1 MRPSARWLNGLERL
15 SHRHKSTSF
24 IGLGRMGSEMA
35 YNLFSKQYARETES
49 RFVVC
54 DAIPDTARAF
64 RENFLTRFPGAKI
77 TIATT
82 PEEYVLF
89 RPSTVSSSQRIER
102 P

>member
-1 MRPSARWLNGLERL
+1 MRPSARLLNGLGRIP
-15 SHRHKSTSF
+15 HRHNSTSF
-24 IGLGRMGSEMA
+24 IGLGRMGFEMA

-64 RENFLTRFPGAKI
+64 CENFLTRFPGAKI

-82 PEEYVLF
+82 LEEYVLF
-89 RPSTVSSSQRIER
+89 GPPTLNSSQRIER